1 MSLSVASRRRHQT
14 TNAPPSSTSVHGS
27 SSTAGRYQ
35 LPLSVRKQHSFIEPA
50 SRLSTQQR
58 GYLSRGLSVGRSI
71 ENIRQKLYPVSRQSS
86 LAVEDSIPRIG
97 PRITASQVQGLR
109 LRDKSL
115 VAWSSTSSLLKD
127 QETEGHKQVEL
138 VDSKISAK
146 ADKNRINLNI
156 VLSQTIRATNERE
169 QELDPE
175 PEPEPDTETDVP
187 AVAQVIPEI
196 PLSISPALTVQRR
209 PPLVRAMSA
218 PVRGLDETSK
228 GVIAASK
235 RSQQKLRRRK
245 IFTRTASSSVG
256 GGASV
261 PVLDVIGGGDS
272 TGGPG
277 SGNGS
282 GAGSKKAL
290 NRARSVVAPD
300 VITLVSLLSSEG
312 SDSEREDNCSTVV
325 ASPPVI
331 GADKQTQ
338 GGNQR
343 RAPLL
348 RKTGKS
354 VSFQDSYP
362 PTFQLASKEYSHMI
376 RRGSIAPLAARIR
389 ANRPPT
395 APPVSIFLSDVQGKM
410 EQPAKKEGTA
420 DEMPPTNNSLSP
432 DEAKKENN
440 NNAANCEDQQQQSP
454 DQNYPAYV
462 RSLKERECWKLHQK
476 MGAKGVNVSYETVL
490 RGMLTPTEFR
500 HYQKQREQEE
510 ARILEEA
517 EAAEAAAAAAILES
531 GEKDTRKSPAT
542 AIERLSEALL
552 QSK

>member
-1 MSLSVASRRRHQT
+1 MSLSVASRRRLQT
-14 TNAPPSSTSVHGS
+14 TNAP
-27 SSTAGRYQ
+27 SSTANISSSSSSSGGRYQ
-35 LPLSVRKQHSFIEPA
+35 LPLSVRKQHSFIEPTA
-50 SRLSTQQR
+50 RFSAQQR

-71 ENIRQKLYPVSRQSS
+71 ENIRQKLYPVGRQTS
-86 LAVEDSIPRIG
+86 LAVEEVTPRIA

-127 QETEGHKQVEL
+127 QEAERTTQAEPAEA
-138 VDSKISAK
+138 KISAK

-156 VLSQTIRATNERE
+156 VLSQTIRATNE
-169 QELDPE
+169 QEVE
-175 PEPEPDTETDVP
+175 PEAEHISDIEGSHPVETPD
-187 AVAQVIPEI
+187 I
-196 PLSISPALTVQRR
+196 PLSISPALTIQRR

-218 PVRGLDETSK
+218 PVRGLDESSK

-245 IFTRTASSSVG
+245 IFTRTPSSSVV
-256 GGASV
+256 SV
-261 PVLDVIGGGDS
+261 PLDVIGDTS
-272 TGGPG
+272 
-277 SGNGS
+277 SSSSSSAAAVGNGN
-282 GAGSKKAL
+282 ASKKSL

-312 SDSEREDNCSTVV
+312 SDSEREDNSSTAVS
-325 ASPPVI
+325 SPPI
-331 GADKQTQ
+331 GGPDKPPS
-338 GGNQR
+338 GVAQR

-354 VSFQDSYP
+354 DSYP

-395 APPVSIFLSDVQGKM
+395 APPVSIFLTEVQGKM
-410 EQPAKKEGTA
+410 DQPPKK
-420 DEMPPTNNSLSP
+420 DELPAVTMSP

-440 NNAANCEDQQQQSP
+440 NNAANCEDQVQQP
-454 DQNYPAYV
+454 DHNYPAYV

-476 MGAKGVNVSYETVL
+476 MGAKGVSVSYETVL

-500 HYQKQREQEE
+500 HFQKQREQEE
-510 ARILEEA
+510 ARVLEEA

-531 GEKDTRKSPAT
+531 GEKEARKPPVT